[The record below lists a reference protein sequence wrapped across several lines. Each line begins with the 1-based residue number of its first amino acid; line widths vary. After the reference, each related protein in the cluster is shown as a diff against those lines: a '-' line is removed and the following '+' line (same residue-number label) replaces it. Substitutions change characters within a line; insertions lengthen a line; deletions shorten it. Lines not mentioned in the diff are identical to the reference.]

1 MNKTIEISSL
11 EILLKYI
18 NQIKIIFPIMSYGKD
33 YGFFLYRPLGLG
45 NQIAIYILAA
55 SLKKNNRNIKNLLF
69 PNLQLESRKHFF
81 KSIKSWLNR
90 SNINFKNIIKDYKRI
105 KFINEYNLIK
115 SQKNSNEKSYFNID
129 TGVLYLS
136 THFPNID
143 KTFSNYIKDNLKEI
157 QSDFLNDFKK
167 YLSSKKIDLLNQVQ
181 KDSIGIHI
189 RRGDFWQSEVKDDN
203 LKYNASPN
211 DLFYKNIIKK
221 LLNSSDKIIYIYSD
235 QEKNQTLDSLDIRK
249 YLNQRIFITSPI
261 MSAPELFLN
270 MTCHS
275 VLFQSNSTISTWAG
289 IVSGSI
295 CPCPAKNVPYFANI
309 YFENFISIDKYFDI

>member
-1 MNKTIEISSL
+1 MIKNIMDL
-11 EILLKYI
+11 YVQLK
-18 NQIKIIFPIMSYGKD
+18 G
-33 YGFFLYRPLGLG
+33 GLG
-45 NQIAIYILAA
+45 NQMFQYAKGLSVLEQSPQYTNLILDC
-55 SLKKNNRNIKNLLF
+55 SFYDGQERKIIKNGLTGRNFDLDIFDLKYNRCEDVPPGGHMLEGWFQSIEEFDNVIDEVKENFKFANKF
-69 PNLQLESRKHFF
+69 PDNIQNLCEE
-81 KSIKSWLNR
+81 IKS
-90 SNINFKNIIKDYKRI
+90 K
-105 KFINEYNLIK
+105 E
-115 SQKNSNEKSYFNID
+115 NSVS
-129 TGVLYLS
+129 V
-136 THFPNID
+136 
-143 KTFSNYIKDNLKEI
+143 
-157 QSDFLNDFKK
+157 
-167 YLSSKKIDLLNQVQ
+167 
-181 KDSIGIHI
+181 HI